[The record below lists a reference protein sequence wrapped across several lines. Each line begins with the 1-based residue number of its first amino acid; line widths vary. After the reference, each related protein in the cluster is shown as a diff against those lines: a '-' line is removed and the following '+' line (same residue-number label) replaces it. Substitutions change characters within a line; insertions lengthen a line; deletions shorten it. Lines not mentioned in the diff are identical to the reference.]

1 MYFFASYKYPKG
13 PGERIQRG
21 EPASD
26 DTPCALAGTRRVAA
40 GRRPS
45 IVGAVVRLSGSGER
59 RRGVQATPR
68 NFLHLNFFPCLFS
81 AYDELMRAVWS
92 SVGFLLFAPRDQEQD
107 S

>member
-1 MYFFASYKYPKG
+1 YHTSVYFFASYKYPKG

-40 GRRPS
+40 GRWPS

-59 RRGVQATPR
+59 RRGVQCGAA
-68 NFLHLNFFPCLFS
+68 LDFF
-81 AYDELMRAVWS
+81 Y
-92 SVGFLLFAPRDQEQD
+92 LLQETKNRIRED
-107 S
+107 KNSGVLSPFNCSFFKT